1 MKAINKAVLATV
13 ASAIVLTAGV
23 AQATTPSFGYKPVGI
38 DYTNSFNNTN
48 KFKTKVDNSKRF
60 ESNTDL
66 KYNRDNS
73 VRNRLSNDYKLD
85 LRYDYRQDNLN
96 ANQNLN
102 QLRGYSSGVGQNAG
116 NVGNATGH
124 SMKQKQGDTSV
135 GSLVS
140 ETNTSKHKGHN
151 LLSPTY
157 SSHYGSSNSGNM
169 MQSHIGGVQSGM
181 QGGNVTNLQG
191 NDQQQDATSFVSSDD
206 TVSNSA
212 SK

>member
-1 MKAINKAVLATV
+1 MKAINKTVLA
-13 ASAIVLTAGV
+13 SIVSVVVLSVGG
-23 AQATTPSFGYKPVGI
+23 AQAGTPSYGYKPVQI
-38 DYTNSFNNTN
+38 DYSNSFNNSN
-48 KFKTKVDNSKRF
+48 KYKTRIDNSTRAD
-60 ESNTDL
+60 SNTRLNYDL
-66 KYNRDNS
+66 DNS
-73 VRNRLSNDYKLD
+73 VRNNLSNNYKLD

-102 QLRGYSSGVGQNAG
+102 QLRSYSSGVGQNAG

-140 ETNTSKHKGHN
+140 ETNTRKHTGHS

-157 SSHYGSSNSGNM
+157 SSHYGSTSNGNM

-181 QGGNVTNLQG
+181 QGGNATNLQG
-191 NDQQQDATSFVSSDD
+191 NDQQQDAASYVGSID
-206 TVSNSA
+206 TVSNTA